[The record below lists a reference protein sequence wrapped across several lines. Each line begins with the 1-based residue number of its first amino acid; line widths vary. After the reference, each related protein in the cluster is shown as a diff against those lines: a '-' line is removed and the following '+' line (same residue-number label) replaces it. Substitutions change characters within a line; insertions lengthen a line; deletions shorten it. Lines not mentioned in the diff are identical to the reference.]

1 METKYDTFL
10 PKRGMYRW
18 KSAARSKWNT
28 AGWVRDLERAC
39 RQAVGGVL
47 FIDEA
52 YSLAGDTEDSYGK
65 ETIETILKAMED
77 HRVPF
82 FIYME
87 E

>member
-1 METKYDTFL
+1 MHNRAAVPTK
-10 PKRGMYRW
+10 
-18 KSAARSKWNT
+18 N
-28 AGWVRDLERAC
+28 RD
-39 RQAVGGVL
+39 GGL

-52 YSLAGDTEDSYGK
+52 YSLVGDTEDSYGK
-65 ETIETILKAMED
+65 VTIETILKAMED

>member
-1 METKYDTFL
+1 MHNRAAVPTK
-10 PKRGMYRW
+10 
-18 KSAARSKWNT
+18 N
-28 AGWVRDLERAC
+28 RD
-39 RQAVGGVL
+39 GVL

-65 ETIETILKAMED
+65 VTIETILKAMED
-77 HRVPF
+77 HHVPF